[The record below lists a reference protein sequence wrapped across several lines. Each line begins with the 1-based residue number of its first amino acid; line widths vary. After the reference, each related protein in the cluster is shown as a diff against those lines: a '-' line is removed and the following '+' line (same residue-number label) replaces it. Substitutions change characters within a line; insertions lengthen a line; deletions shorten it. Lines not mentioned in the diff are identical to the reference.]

1 MIHPARLS
9 NRAYSIAFVPLIL
22 IGAIDTMKLC
32 RFEDD
37 DQPATGFFLDEQVI
51 PLSATAQ
58 AAGETLEATDELLSF
73 LPHGSQHE
81 AVQKM
86 DAWLA
91 GNESA
96 AASLAIKDAS
106 ILTPIPKPNKLLLL
120 AGNYAKHI
128 EEGGEN
134 AVERSQTYPYVFM
147 KPASTTL
154 NHHGGDIPIP
164 SVSPDNIDW
173 ECELGVVIGKKA
185 KGVSEA
191 EALDYVA
198 GYTVVNDISD
208 RGFRPNPDR
217 KERDRDKF
225 FDWQHGKWHDGSCPV
240 GPCIATPATI
250 SDPQNLPLKLTV
262 NGEVHQDAST
272 ALQIFPVAAVIE
284 FISSFVTLE
293 PGDIISTGTAAG
305 VGHAKGVNL
314 KAGDQVEASIE
325 GIGALKNTMV

>member
-1 MIHPARLS
+1 MR
-9 NRAYSIAFVPLIL
+9 
-22 IGAIDTMKLC
+22 LC
-32 RFEDD
+32 RFE
-37 DQPATGFFLDEQVI
+37 QEGEVAPGFFLDDQVI
-51 PLSATAQ
+51 PLR
-58 AAGETLEATDELLSF
+58 AAAEPAGGTFEATDDLLNF

-81 AVQKM
+81 AAQKVVE
-86 DAWLA
+86 WLA
-91 GNESA
+91 QNQSVA
-96 AASLAIKDAS
+96 ADLAIKDAS

-134 AVERSQTYPYVFM
+134 AVERAQTYPYVFM

-154 NHHGGDIPIP
+154 NHHGGEIPIP
-164 SVSPDNIDW
+164 TVSPDNIDW
-173 ECELGVVIGKKA
+173 ECELGVVMGKRA
-185 KGVSEA
+185 KSVSEA

-250 SDPQNLPLKLTV
+250 PDPQNLPLKLAV

-272 ALQIFPVAAVIE
+272 AMQIFPVAAVIE

-305 VGHAKGVNL
+305 VGHAKGVHL
-314 KAGDQVEASIE
+314 KAGDQIEASIG
-325 GIGALKNTMV
+325 GIGILKNTMI

>member
-1 MIHPARLS
+1 MR
-9 NRAYSIAFVPLIL
+9 
-22 IGAIDTMKLC
+22 LC
-32 RFEDD
+32 RFE
-37 DQPATGFFLDEQVI
+37 QNGKAAVGFFLDEQVI
-51 PLSATAQ
+51 PLSTAAD
-58 AAGETLEATDELLSF
+58 AAGETLEATDDLLSF

-81 AVQKM
+81 AAQKM
-86 DAWLA
+86 AEWLA
-91 GNESA
+91 GDESA
-96 AASLAIKDAS
+96 VASLAIKDAS
-106 ILTPIPKPNKLLLL
+106 ILTPIPRPNKLLLL

-134 AVERSQTYPYVFM
+134 AVERAQTYPYVFM
-147 KPASTTL
+147 KPPSTTL
-154 NHHGGDIPIP
+154 NHHGGDVPIP
-164 SVSPDNIDW
+164 AVSPGNIDW

-185 KGVSEA
+185 KDVSEA

-208 RGFRPNPDR
+208 RGFQPNPNR
-217 KERDRDKF
+217 KERSRDKF
-225 FDWQHGKWHDGSCPV
+225 FDWQHGKWHEGSCPV

-305 VGHAKGVNL
+305 VGHAKGVYL
-314 KAGDQVEASIE
+314 KAGDQVAACIE
-325 GIGALKNTMV
+325 GIGVIENTIVV

>member
-1 MIHPARLS
+1 MR
-9 NRAYSIAFVPLIL
+9 
-22 IGAIDTMKLC
+22 LC
-32 RFEDD
+32 RFDHNGE
-37 DQPATGFFLDEQVI
+37 AAVGFFLDDQII
-51 PLSATAQ
+51 PLSAAAE
-58 AAGETLEATDELLSF
+58 AAGENIVSTDDLLSF
-73 LPHGSQHE
+73 LPHGSQYETAQHV
-81 AVQKM
+81 A
-86 DAWLA
+86 AWLVE
-91 GNESA
+91 NESVA
-96 AASLAIKDAS
+96 SSLAIKDAS
-106 ILTPIPKPNKLLLL
+106 ILTPIPRPNKLMLL

-134 AVERSQTYPYVFM
+134 AVERAQTYPYVFM

-154 NHHGGDIPIP
+154 NHHGGEIPVP
-164 SVSPDNIDW
+164 AVSPDNIDW

-185 KGVSEA
+185 KDVSEA
-191 EALDYVA
+191 EALDFVA

-217 KERDRDKF
+217 KERSRDKF

-240 GPCIATPATI
+240 GPCIATPTTI

-262 NGEVHQDAST
+262 NGEVHQDANT
-272 ALQIFPVAAVIE
+272 AMQIFPVAAVIE

-305 VGHAKGVNL
+305 VGHAKGVHL

>member
-1 MIHPARLS
+1 MR
-9 NRAYSIAFVPLIL
+9 
-22 IGAIDTMKLC
+22 LC
-32 RFEDD
+32 RFE
-37 DQPATGFFLDEQVI
+37 QNGKAAAGFFLDEQVV
-51 PLSATAQ
+51 PLSAAAG
-58 AAGETLEATDELLSF
+58 AAGETIATTDDLLSF
-73 LPHGSQHE
+73 LPHGSQHDVAQRLAE
-81 AVQKM
+81 
-86 DAWLA
+86 WLA
-91 GNESA
+91 NNDSDA
-96 AASLAIKDAS
+96 AGLAIKDAS
-106 ILTPIPKPNKLLLL
+106 ILTPIPQPNKLMLL

-154 NHHGGDIPIP
+154 NHHGGEIPVP
-164 SVSPDNIDW
+164 AVSPDNIDW

-185 KGVSEA
+185 KDVSEA
-191 EALDYVA
+191 EALDFVA

-217 KERDRDKF
+217 KERSRDKF
-225 FDWQHGKWHDGSCPV
+225 FDWQHGKWHDDSCPV
-240 GPCIATPATI
+240 GPCIACPGTI

-272 ALQIFPVAAVIE
+272 AMQIFPVAAVIE

-305 VGHAKGVNL
+305 VGYAKGVHL

-325 GIGALKNTMV
+325 GIGAIKNTMV

>member
-1 MIHPARLS
+1 MR
-9 NRAYSIAFVPLIL
+9 
-22 IGAIDTMKLC
+22 LC
-32 RFEDD
+32 RFGQDGN
-37 DQPATGFFLDEQVI
+37 AAAGFFLEDQI
-51 PLSATAQ
+51 IMLSAAAE
-58 AAGETLEATDELLSF
+58 AAGETIVTTDDLLSF
-73 LPHGSQHE
+73 LPHGSQHDVAQRLAE
-81 AVQKM
+81 
-86 DAWLA
+86 WLSQ
-91 GNESA
+91 NEPTSA
-96 AASLAIKDAS
+96 DLAIKDAS
-106 ILTPIPKPNKLLLL
+106 ILTPIPRPNKLMLL

-134 AVERSQTYPYVFM
+134 AVERAQTYPYVFM

-154 NHHGGDIPIP
+154 NHHGGEIPIP
-164 SVSPDNIDW
+164 AVSPDNIDW

-185 KGVSEA
+185 KDVSEA
-191 EALDYVA
+191 EALDFVA

-217 KERDRDKF
+217 KERSRDKF

-240 GPCIATPATI
+240 GPCIATPTTI

-262 NGEVHQDAST
+262 NGEVHQDANT
-272 ALQIFPVAAVIE
+272 AMQIFPVAAVIV

-305 VGHAKGVNL
+305 VGHAKGVHL

>member
-1 MIHPARLS
+1 MR
-9 NRAYSIAFVPLIL
+9 
-22 IGAIDTMKLC
+22 LC
-32 RFEDD
+32 RFEQDGE
-37 DQPATGFFLDEQVI
+37 AAAGFFLDDQMI
-51 PLSATAQ
+51 TLSAAAQ
-58 AAGETLEATDELLSF
+58 AAGETLEATDDLLSF

-81 AVQKM
+81 VTRKTAE
-86 DAWLA
+86 WLA
-91 GNESA
+91 NNESA
-96 AASLAIKDAS
+96 VSGLAVKDAS

-134 AVERSQTYPYVFM
+134 AVERAQTYPYVFM

-154 NHHGGDIPIP
+154 NRHGGEIPIP
-164 SVSPDNIDW
+164 AVSPDNIDW
-173 ECELGVVIGKKA
+173 ECELGVVIGKKV
-185 KGVSEA
+185 KDVSEA
-191 EALDYVA
+191 EALDFVA

-208 RGFRPNPDR
+208 RDFRPNPNR
-217 KERDRDKF
+217 KERSRDKF

-305 VGHAKGVNL
+305 VGHAKGIHL
-314 KAGDQVEASIE
+314 KAGDQVEASIG
-325 GIGALKNTMV
+325 GIGILKNTMI

>member
-1 MIHPARLS
+1 MR
-9 NRAYSIAFVPLIL
+9 
-22 IGAIDTMKLC
+22 LC
-32 RFEDD
+32 RFE
-37 DQPATGFFLDEQVI
+37 QEGEVAAGFFLDDQVI
-51 PLSATAQ
+51 PLAAAAQ
-58 AAGETLEATDELLSF
+58 AAGVALEATDDLLNF

-81 AVQKM
+81 AAQKV
-86 DAWLA
+86 AEWLA
-91 GNESA
+91 NNDSA
-96 AASLAIKDAS
+96 AAGLAIKDAS
-106 ILTPIPKPNKLLLL
+106 ILTPIPRPNKLLLL

-134 AVERSQTYPYVFM
+134 AVERAETYPYVFM

-154 NHHGGDIPIP
+154 NHHDGEIPIP
-164 SVSPDNIDW
+164 AVSPDNIDW
-173 ECELGVVIGKKA
+173 ECELGMVIGKKA

-208 RGFRPNPDR
+208 RGFRPNPNR
-217 KERDRDKF
+217 KERSRDKF

-240 GPCIATPATI
+240 GPCIACPETI
-250 SDPQNLPLKLTV
+250 PDPQNLPLKLTV

-272 ALQIFPVAAVIE
+272 AMQIFPVAAVIE

-305 VGHAKGVNL
+305 VGHAKGVHL
-314 KAGDQVEASIE
+314 KAGDQIEATIE

>member
-1 MIHPARLS
+1 MR
-9 NRAYSIAFVPLIL
+9 
-22 IGAIDTMKLC
+22 LC
-32 RFEDD
+32 RFE
-37 DQPATGFFLDEQVI
+37 QNGKAAAGFFLDDQVV
-51 PLSATAQ
+51 PLGVAAE
-58 AAGETLEATDELLSF
+58 AAGETLEATDDLLSF
-73 LPHGSQHE
+73 LPHGSQHDT
-81 AVQKM
+81 AQKM
-86 DAWLA
+86 DEWLA

-96 AASLAIKDAS
+96 AAGLAMEDAS

-128 EEGGEN
+128 EESGEN
-134 AVERSQTYPYVFM
+134 AVERAQTYPYVFM

-154 NHHGGDIPIP
+154 NRHGGEIPIP
-164 SVSPDNIDW
+164 PVSPDNIDW

-185 KGVSEA
+185 KRVSEA

-208 RGFRPNPDR
+208 RGFRPNPNR

-240 GPCIATPATI
+240 GPCIASPATI

-305 VGHAKGVNL
+305 VGHAKGVHL
-314 KAGDQVEASIE
+314 KAGDQVEANIE

>member
-1 MIHPARLS
+1 MR
-9 NRAYSIAFVPLIL
+9 
-22 IGAIDTMKLC
+22 LC
-32 RFEDD
+32 RF
-37 DQPATGFFLDEQVI
+37 DQNGKVEVGFFLDDQVI
-51 PLSATAQ
+51 PLSTAAD
-58 AAGETLEATDELLSF
+58 AAGETLEATDDLLSF
-73 LPHGSQHE
+73 LPHGSQHD
-81 AVQKM
+81 AAQKM
-86 DAWLA
+86 DAWMA

-96 AASLAIKDAS
+96 AADLVITNAS

-134 AVERSQTYPYVFM
+134 AVERAQTYPYVFM

-154 NHHGGDIPIP
+154 NRHGGEIQIPNI
-164 SVSPDNIDW
+164 SPDNIDW

-208 RGFRPNPDR
+208 RGFRPNPNR

-240 GPCIATPATI
+240 GPCVATPETI

-272 ALQIFPVAAVIE
+272 ALQIFPVPAVIE

-305 VGHAKGVNL
+305 VGHPKGIHL
-314 KAGDQVEASIE
+314 RAGDQVEASIE
-325 GIGALKNTMV
+325 GIGALKNTVVC

>member
-1 MIHPARLS
+1 MR
-9 NRAYSIAFVPLIL
+9 
-22 IGAIDTMKLC
+22 LC
-32 RFEDD
+32 RFE
-37 DQPATGFFLDEQVI
+37 QNGKAAAGFFLDDQVV
-51 PLSATAQ
+51 PLGVAAE
-58 AAGETLEATDELLSF
+58 AAGETLEATDDLLSF
-73 LPHGSQHE
+73 LPHGSQHDT
-81 AVQKM
+81 AQKM
-86 DAWLA
+86 DEWLA
-91 GNESA
+91 ENESTA
-96 AASLAIKDAS
+96 AGLAMEDAS

-134 AVERSQTYPYVFM
+134 AVERAETYPYVFM

-154 NHHGGDIPIP
+154 NRHGGEIPIP
-164 SVSPDNIDW
+164 DVSPDNIDW

-185 KGVSEA
+185 KGVSEV
-191 EALDYVA
+191 EALGYVA

-208 RGFRPNPDR
+208 RGFRPNPNR

-240 GPCIATPATI
+240 GPCVAAPVTI
-250 SDPQNLPLKLTV
+250 PDPQNLPLKLTV
-262 NGEVHQDAST
+262 NGEVQQDAST

-305 VGHAKGVNL
+305 VGHAKGVHL
-314 KAGDQVEASIE
+314 KAGDQVEASIG
-325 GIGALKNTMV
+325 GIGILKNTMI